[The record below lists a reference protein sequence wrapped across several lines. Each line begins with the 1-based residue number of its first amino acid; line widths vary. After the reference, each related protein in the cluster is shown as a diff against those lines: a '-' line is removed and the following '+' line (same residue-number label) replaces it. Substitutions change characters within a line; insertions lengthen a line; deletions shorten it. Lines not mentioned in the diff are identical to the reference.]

1 MSGHSKWSSIKHK
14 KGALDAKRGKLFTK
28 LIREITVAAR
38 EGGGDSDTNPRLR
51 LAIQKAKDANM
62 PSDNIDRA
70 IKKGTGDLEGQS
82 YENVSFEGYAPGGV
96 AVIVEGLTDNKN
108 RTTSEVRSIFSKKG
122 GNLAGPGS
130 VAFQFEKKGVFLVKK
145 EDAEEEQLLNIALEA
160 GAEDLTSD
168 EDYYQITCAMQDFDK
183 VRTGL
188 TDKGV
193 KVESGELSMVPNNTI
208 KVEDKGTARKVLS
221 LVEDLEDNDD
231 VQNVYSNFDIPD
243 DMIEQLERE
252 E

>member
-38 EGGGDSDTNPRLR
+38 EGGGDTDTNPGLR
-51 LAIQKAKDANM
+51 LAVQKAKDANM

-82 YENVSFEGYAPGGV
+82 YEKVSFEGYAPGGV

-130 VAFQFEKKGVFLVKK
+130 VAFQFEKKGVFMVDKG
-145 EDAEEEQLLNIALEA
+145 EAEEEQLLNIALEA
-160 GAEDLTSD
+160 GAEDLTGD
-168 EDYYQITCAMQDFDK
+168 EDFYQITCVMQDFDK

-188 TDKGV
+188 TDKGI

-208 KVEDKGTARKVLS
+208 KVEDKDTARKVLS

-231 VQNVYSNFDIPD
+231 VQSVYANFDIPD
-243 DMIEQLERE
+243 DILEQLEKE
-252 E
+252 